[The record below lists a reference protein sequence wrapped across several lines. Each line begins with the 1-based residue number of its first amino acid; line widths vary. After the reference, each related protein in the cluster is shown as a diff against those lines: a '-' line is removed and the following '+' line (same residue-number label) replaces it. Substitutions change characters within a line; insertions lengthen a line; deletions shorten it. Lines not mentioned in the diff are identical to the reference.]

1 MRVWPPYRAAGI
13 RVRDISADWSYA
25 RVEMVQRW
33 WNRNYVGTHFGG
45 SLFSMTDPFYMLLY
59 INRLGSDW
67 TVWDYAARIRFVK
80 PGRGTVR
87 AEFRVD
93 EHDLETVR
101 EQAATTG
108 KAVLE
113 RSVEVLGAEGEV
125 VARIVRELYFRRRTG
140 RSGQAEA

>member
-13 RVRDISADWSYA
+13 CVRDIAADWSSV

-45 SLFSMTDPFYMLLY
+45 NLFSMTDPFYMLLY

-67 TVWDYAARIRFVK
+67 IVWDYAARIRFVK

-93 EHDLETVR
+93 EADLEAVR
-101 EQAATTG
+101 EQAAATG
-108 KAVLE
+108 KVVLE
-113 RSVEVLGAEGEV
+113 RSVEVLDAEGDV
-125 VARIVRELYFRRRTG
+125 VARIVRELYFRSKADRAD
-140 RSGQAEA
+140 QAEA